1 MSALPLNQNV
11 SLWQKWSYR
20 RNGAQ
25 EEGFNIARVGAAF
38 IFFAWPPDRL
48 TRFLFARREL
58 MGAIY
63 CHLSPVTDLGER
75 YVTLWRLTLLLQAV
89 ERDKFG

>member
-1 MSALPLNQNV
+1 MALKKKDST
-11 SLWQKWSYR
+11 SLGLVQRS
-20 RNGAQ
+20 
-25 EEGFNIARVGAAF
+25 F
-38 IFFAWPPDRL
+38 FFAWPPDRL